1 MLTVRFFARLRE
13 TAGRDLLP
21 LPLPEGVTTVAGLR
35 AHLCALDAQLA
46 AALAATPG
54 LRVAV
59 NQQMAAP
66 DTPVGEGDEV
76 AFFPPV
82 TGG

>member
-1 MLTVRFFARLRE
+1 MLKLLYFARLRE
-13 TAGRDLLP
+13 DLGVAAEEFAVPSGVRTVRQLRGHLQGR
-21 LPLPEGVTTVAGLR
+21 G
-35 AHLCALDAQLA
+35 A
-46 AALAATPG
+46 AWQQALAFGSAV
-54 LRVAV
+54 RVAV
-59 NQQMAAP
+59 NQEMAQD